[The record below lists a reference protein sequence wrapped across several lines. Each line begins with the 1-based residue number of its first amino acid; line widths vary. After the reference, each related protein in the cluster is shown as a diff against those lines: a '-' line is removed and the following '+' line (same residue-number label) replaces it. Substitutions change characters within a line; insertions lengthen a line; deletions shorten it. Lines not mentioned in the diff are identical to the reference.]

1 MTPEQFIEA
10 IDRAFARVEANH
22 HARFMADMNAR
33 FAAIEAKYG
42 PLDTPIG
49 SN

>member
-1 MTPEQFIEA
+1 MTGGFNQHGSYA
-10 IDRAFARVEANH
+10 
-22 HARFMADMNAR
+22 ADMNAR

-49 SN
+49 EGRG